1 MSLLNT
7 LCTSTNP
14 VALVVH
20 RVQWDISGVESD
32 ESNSN
37 GNYGSISPHL
47 PLNRDSLAGWVN
59 TGIHRGESWEEK
71 RCYTLL
77 QDELREDLYFA
88 KARLWFVI
96 DLRGTFF
103 TSVSGCAAVHLE
115 RYITKSTWFMIW
127 FDPAVLTERSRE
139 LCLNKEG
146 KLGFLFLN
154 GLWKQIR
161 DQQLPRWKVYCCQ
174 IFSTFHLNYLVLVS
188 IRVFN

>member
-1 MSLLNT
+1 MKAIAMVIMVAFLLTCHWTETHWLAELILAYIEVSLE
-7 LCTSTNP
+7 
-14 VALVVH
+14 
-20 RVQWDISGVESD
+20 R
-32 ESNSN
+32 
-37 GNYGSISPHL
+37 
-47 PLNRDSLAGWVN
+47 
-59 TGIHRGESWEEK
+59 EK
-71 RCYTLL
+71 RWYTLL

-103 TSVSGCAAVHLE
+103 TSVSGCAAIHLE